1 MHMPSHPR
9 SKIYYWKCDRPA
21 AFHGTEART
30 GERAD
35 ISAAIAGALATT
47 FPGSR
52 IALRSGGGQGNHFT
66 FVADIDGVERFV
78 RVDDGPERDDYLDV
92 ESHVLGAVRAV
103 GLPAPRVLA
112 VDASRQTVPFA
123 WHVMERVD
131 SPDLNQL
138 WKQGTLDLPNIAAQ
152 IGAAMARWQAIDV
165 SGFGPFDPAVLHAE
179 RRLQGFHA
187 SYADYFNLN
196 LERHLAFLVERQFLD
211 AATAAAMRAEIRG
224 HEALL
229 ALPRGC
235 LVHKDLAL
243 WNILGTNNTID
254 AWIDWDDTISGD
266 PLDDLS
272 LLGCFHDGAFL
283 AQVVAGYEG
292 VRPLPG
298 DWRRRFWIH
307 LLRNLIMK
315 SVIRVG
321 AGYFDRTDGFFLIG
335 SGRTGMSLRQF
346 TLDRLA
352 AALKG
357 LREDADLG
365 ELRDA

>member
-1 MHMPSHPR
+1 MQMASHPR

-21 AFHGTEART
+21 AFYGTEART

-35 ISAAIAGALATT
+35 VLTALAGALSTA

-52 IALRSGGGQGNHFT
+52 IALRSGGGQGNHLT
-66 FVADIDGVERFV
+66 FVADIDGVQRFV
-78 RVDDGPERDDYLDV
+78 RVDDGPEHDDYLDV
-92 ESHVLGAVRAV
+92 ESHVLGLVRSV

-123 WHVMERVD
+123 WHVMERID
-131 SPDLNQL
+131 SPDLNKL
-138 WKQGTLDLPNIAAQ
+138 WKQATLDLPRIAAQ
-152 IGAAMARWQAIDV
+152 IGAAIARWQSIEVA
-165 SGFGPFDPAVLHAE
+165 GFGPFDPAVLRTAG
-179 RRLQGFHA
+179 RLQGFHN
-187 SYADYFNLN
+187 SYADYFHLH
-196 LERHLAFLVERQFLD
+196 LERHLDFLVERKFLD
-211 AATAAAMRAEIRG
+211 AATADAMRSEIRP
-224 HEALL
+224 HESLL
-229 ALPRGC
+229 ALPQGC

-243 WNILGTNNTID
+243 WNVLGTNDTID

-272 LLGCFHDGAFL
+272 LLGCFHDGPFL
-283 AQVVAGYEG
+283 LRVVEGYKSERG
-292 VRPLPG
+292 LPE
-298 DWRRRFWIH
+298 DWRRRFWLH

-335 SGRTGMSLRQF
+335 SGSTGMSLRQF
-346 TLDRLA
+346 TLDRLS

-357 LREDADLG
+357 LREDAELSELG
-365 ELRDA
+365 AA

>member
-1 MHMPSHPR
+1 MPMPSHPR
-9 SKIYYWKCDRPA
+9 SNIYYWKCDRPA

-35 ISAAIAGALATT
+35 VAAALAGALAAA

-52 IALRSGGGQGNHFT
+52 IALRSGGGQGNHLT

-131 SPDLNQL
+131 RPDLNQL
-138 WKQGTLDLPNIAAQ
+138 WKQGTLNLPKIAAQ
-152 IGAAMARWQAIDV
+152 IGAAVARWQAIDV
-165 SGFGPFDPAVLHAE
+165 AGFGPFDPAVLGAE

-187 SYADYFNLN
+187 AYTEYFHLS
-196 LERHLAFLVERQFLD
+196 LERHLGFLVERQFLD

-229 ALPRGC
+229 ALPKGC

-243 WNILGTNNTID
+243 WNILGTNDTID

-283 AQVVAGYEG
+283 TQVVAGYEG

-321 AGYFDRTDGFFLIG
+321 AGYFDRTDGFFLIDSG
-335 SGRTGMSLRQF
+335 STGTSLRQF

>member
-1 MHMPSHPR
+1 MPMPSHPR

-21 AFHGTEART
+21 VFHGTESRT

-35 ISAAIAGALATT
+35 VATALTGALAEK

-52 IALRSGGGQGNHFT
+52 IALRGGGGQGNHLT
-66 FVADIDGVERFV
+66 FIADINGVERFV

-92 ESHVLGAVRAV
+92 ESHVLGQVRAA

-112 VDASRQTVPFA
+112 VDASRQSVPFA
-123 WHVMERVD
+123 WHVMERVG

-138 WKQGTLDLPNIAAQ
+138 WKRGTLNLPKIAAQ
-152 IGAAMARWQAIDV
+152 IGAAVARWQAIMV
-165 SGFGPFDPAVLHAE
+165 AGFGPFDPAVLRAE
-179 RRLQGFHA
+179 GRLQGFHTA
-187 SYADYFNLN
+187 YADYFHLH
-196 LERHLAFLVERQFLD
+196 LERHLGFLVERQFLD
-211 AATAAAMRAEIRG
+211 STTAVAMRTEIRG
-224 HEALL
+224 HESLL
-229 ALPRGC
+229 ALPKGC

-243 WNILGTNNTID
+243 WNILGTNDTID

-272 LLGCFHDGAFL
+272 LLGCFHDGPFL
-283 AQVVAGYEG
+283 MQVVAGYES

-298 DWRRRFWIH
+298 DWRRRFWLH

-335 SGRTGMSLRQF
+335 SGSSGTSLRQF
-346 TLDRLA
+346 TLARLA
-352 AALKG
+352 AALEG
-357 LREDADLG
+357 LREDAEIG
-365 ELRDA
+365 ELVDA